1 MLRKILLAISAVLIM
16 NIGMAQDV
24 AYLLKEAET
33 LEKSLKEEEALAKV
47 MEALKLAP
55 NDVAALS
62 KASLLSGSI
71 GNRQADKNKKAEYI
85 GAARTYAES
94 AVLANDQDG
103 AAHYAL
109 ANALDLVALNDGG
122 KDKARAL
129 RGVKVHVDS
138 ALLLQPNHSRA
149 QHLLGV
155 WHQQVSGL
163 NPAEKASLKV
173 LFGGLPE
180 ASMDKAIEWME
191 KARATDP
198 YYVLDHLDLAKAY
211 KQIGRSEKAI
221 DVLNRLVKLPPRT
234 PDDAG
239 YKAEGKKMLESLL

>member
-1 MLRKILLAISAVLIM
+1 MIRRILLTLFVAMPLSNLV
-16 NIGMAQDV
+16 AQDV

-33 LEKSLKEEEALAKV
+33 LEKSLKEDEALSKV

-71 GNRQADKNKKAEYI
+71 GNRQTDKNKKAEYI
-85 GAARTYAES
+85 DAARTYAES
-94 AVLANDQDG
+94 AVLADGNDG
-103 AAHYAL
+103 GAHYAL
-109 ANALDLVALNDGG
+109 ASALDLVSRQEGG

-138 ALLLQPNHSRA
+138 ALLLQPNNSRA
-149 QHLLGV
+149 QHLLGS
-155 WHQQVSGL
+155 WHQQVTNL

-180 ASMDKAIEWME
+180 ASMEKAIEWME
-191 KARATDP
+191 KARVTDP

-211 KQIGRSEKAI
+211 RTIGRSEKAI

-239 YKAEGKKMLESLL
+239 YKAEGKKLLESLL